1 MRSGKKIFIMLGL
14 LAAFWSGC
22 NYFRSDVNKYALTIK
37 FAPANAEDKLE
48 DVSAIVGADKFWW
61 AEFRKGEEQKIDLF
75 TKKNPDTNLTLLYSI
90 NGQKQTWESPSFSEN
105 GSYRINL
112 EIDSKGGVKEKICQ
126 MPCELN

>member
-1 MRSGKKIFIMLGL
+1 M
-14 LAAFWSGC
+14 AAFWSGC

-48 DVSAIVGADKFWW
+48 NVSAIVGADKFWW
-61 AEFRKGEEQKIDLF
+61 ASFRQDEEQKINLF
-75 TKKNPDTNLTLLYSI
+75 TKKNPGTNLTLLYSI
-90 NGQKQTWESPSFSEN
+90 NGQQQTWESSNFSEN
-105 GSYRINL
+105 DSYRINL